1 MRRVKRFREEEML
14 TWSRRNFQ
22 CAFLVAISLTA
33 IASTAMAET
42 TLQRGLREG
51 KLRIGFNSEKP
62 YAYVDE
68 NGKATGFAIE
78 NVRAILKKIGINDI
92 QAVDMAWDS
101 MIPALQ
107 ANQIDII
114 ASGMAVRPKRCV
126 LVIFDDPSVGMGSS
140 MMVKAGNPK
149 NIHGYQDAVKSP
161 DARIGV
167 VQGADEGNWLK
178 KLGMPEDRIVM
189 FPDPPAMLAGL
200 KANRIDAF
208 ALAPVSIQAMLTEL
222 GPDSGLERAHPFA
235 DVTIDGQLM
244 KFYQGEVFRKEDTDL
259 RDAFNKVL
267 ADFRGSPEQAKLFAP
282 FGLTSAEN
290 PPSPPKTVEDLCAG
304 K

>member
-1 MRRVKRFREEEML
+1 ML
-14 TWSRRNFQ
+14 TYSRRNFQ
-22 CAFLVAISLTA
+22 LAFIAAISLMATTA
-33 IASTAMAET
+33 AMAET
-42 TLQRGLREG
+42 TLERGLREG

-78 NVRAILKKIGINDI
+78 NARAILKKLGINDI
-92 QAVDMAWDS
+92 VAVDMAWDS

-114 ASGMAVRPKRCV
+114 ASGMAVRPKRCP
-126 LVIFDDPSVGMGSS
+126 LVIFDNPSVGMGSA

-149 NIHGYQDAVKSP
+149 NIHGYEDAVKSP

-167 VQGADEGNWLK
+167 IQGADEGNWLK

-200 KANRIDAF
+200 KANRVDAF

-222 GPDSGLERAHPFA
+222 GPNSGLERATPFK
-235 DVTIDGQLM
+235 DLVIDGQLM

-267 ADFRGSPEQAKLFAP
+267 VSFLGSPEQAQLFAP
-282 FGLTSAEN
+282 FGLTPAET
-290 PPSPPKTVEDLCAG
+290 PPSPPKTVDQLCAG